1 MSSLLLKNFLV
12 VYAALFPIVNPLGNA
27 PIFLEVTRHCSPAL
41 RYKLA
46 WRVTLGSFLLLLAS
60 LFLGSHVLEFFGITL
75 PVVRVAGGLVVATVG
90 WSLLNQGPSPDDADA
105 GAPRRLDDAK
115 VARQV
120 FYPLTMPLTVGP
132 GSIAT
137 AIALGSQK
145 PLAHAGL
152 QSFVLEAV
160 AAIGALAAVAA
171 TIYFSYRFADRL
183 ERVLGPNGTNV
194 LVRLF
199 AFVLLCIGAQIMW
212 AGAAELIEQAKHF

>member
-1 MSSLLLKNFLV
+1 MSGLLNVFVV

-27 PIFLEVTRHCSPAL
+27 PIFLDLTRHCSPSV
-41 RYKLA
+41 RYALA
-46 WRVTLGSFLLLLAS
+46 WRVALSGFLLLLAS
-60 LFLGSHVLEFFGITL
+60 LFLGSHILVFFGITL

-90 WSLLNQGPSPDDADA
+90 WGILNRGIGPDDQDA
-105 GAPRRLDDAK
+105 SGSLDDGQAAK
-115 VARQV
+115 QA

-145 PLAHAGL
+145 SLATAGFRHFA
-152 QSFVLEAV
+152 QESVAAV
-160 AAIGALAAVAA
+160 AALVAVAA
-171 TIYFSYRFADRL
+171 TIYLSYRFADRL
-183 ERVLGPNGTNV
+183 EKALGPNGTNV

-212 AGAAELIEQAKHF
+212 MGASELIAQTKTL

>member
-1 MSSLLLKNFLV
+1 MTGLLNIFVV

-27 PIFLEVTRHCSPAL
+27 PIFLDLTRHCSPGV
-41 RYKLA
+41 RYALA
-46 WRVTLGSFLLLLAS
+46 WRVALGGFLLLLAS
-60 LFLGSHVLEFFGITL
+60 LFLGSHLLVFFGITL

-90 WSLLNQGPSPDDADA
+90 WGILNRGTGPDDQDTP
-105 GAPRRLDDAK
+105 GSIDDTQASK
-115 VARQV
+115 QA

-145 PLAHAGL
+145 PIAGADFRH
-152 QSFVLEAV
+152 FVLESV
-160 AAIGALAAVAA
+160 AAVIALAAVAA
-171 TIYFSYRFADRL
+171 TIYFSYRFADRI
-183 ERVLGPNGTNV
+183 EKFLGPSGTNV

-212 AGAAELIEQAKHF
+212 VGASELITQIKTP